1 MKYGLNMLFIL
12 FIIYSVIGWIIEVID
27 IRIET
32 KKWVNRGFLIGP
44 YCPIYGWAS
53 ILMTLLL
60 KKYENDPVVLF
71 FMSMII
77 CATLEYLTSFIMEKI
92 FKTRWWDYSNKKF
105 NINGR
110 VCLETMIPF
119 GLLGLLLAYVLNPF
133 FIGNLSKLS
142 NTALNIIAIILFA
155 VFIVDNAV
163 SYSILTKLNMS
174 LFNINGD
181 STEEINKKVR
191 EYLVKSSHFG
201 KRIVNSFPNF
211 KFLRRNKKGK

>member
-12 FIIYSVIGWIIEVID
+12 FIIYSVIGWMIEVIV

-71 FMSMII
+71 FMSMLI
-77 CATLEYLTSFIMEKI
+77 CATLEYLTSFAMEKI
-92 FKTRWWDYSNKKF
+92 FKTRWWDYSNKRF

-142 NTALNIIAIILFA
+142 NTSLNVVAIILFA
-155 VFIVDNAV
+155 LFITDNVV
-163 SYSILTKLNMS
+163 SYSIITKI
-174 LFNINGD
+174 NISASNIKVD
-181 STEEINKKVR
+181 NTEEITKKVR
-191 EYLVKSSHFG
+191 NYIKNYSRFG
-201 KRIVNSFPNF
+201 KRLINSFPNV
-211 KFLRRNKKGK
+211 KFLRRKGKGK